1 MHKKHKRV
9 IVWMRRA
16 LRVQDNTPLSAA
28 IQDAVDVIP
37 VFCLGDER
45 RYQEPTIR
53 RQFLRALVR
62 GCDEN
67 LRKVG
72 SRLLIRSGPPEEQ
85 IPAAVRACGAD
96 AVYAVRVYD
105 TPALKRDAKIGA
117 ALRNAGVEFVTFKD
131 SVLFEGS
138 EILSRTGSPYK
149 VYTPYKNA
157 WLSRLPDVPPVLPRI
172 RTLRAPAAIPGELSL
187 DRFAGFENVKE
198 GFGETH
204 ALINLRAFV
213 NRKIQSYGQRRD
225 FPAEEGTSR
234 LSPFLANGA
243 ISIRTVFHAA
253 LQSRA
258 AEAPTVRQN
267 IDVFLNELI
276 WREFYYQILHH
287 FPAVLQGAFRSE
299 LNDVAWRDDRVKFE
313 AWCNGQTGYP
323 VVDAGMRQLN
333 QEGWMHNRARMIV
346 ASFLTKDLHISWQWG
361 EKYFFDRLTDADLAS
376 NNGGWQWTAGTGT
389 DASPW
394 FRIFNPVLQGE
405 KFDPEGAFV
414 LRYLPELAGVPKR
427 WIHKPWML
435 QQSGKMKKAVSGPSY
450 PGPIVDHAEARSTT
464 LELYRSA
471 SGESGSRSVKGR
483 S

>member
-1 MHKKHKRV
+1 
-9 IVWMRRA
+9 
-16 LRVQDNTPLSAA
+16 
-28 IQDAVDVIP
+28 
-37 VFCLGDER
+37 
-45 RYQEPTIR
+45 
-53 RQFLRALVR
+53 
-62 GCDEN
+62 
-67 LRKVG
+67 
-72 SRLLIRSGPPEEQ
+72 
-85 IPAAVRACGAD
+85 
-96 AVYAVRVYD
+96 
-105 TPALKRDAKIGA
+105 
-117 ALRNAGVEFVTFKD
+117 
-131 SVLFEGS
+131 
-138 EILSRTGSPYK
+138 
-149 VYTPYKNA
+149 
-157 WLSRLPDVPPVLPRI
+157 
-172 RTLRAPAAIPGELSL
+172 
-187 DRFAGFENVKE
+187 VKE
-198 GFGETH
+198 GFDETH
-204 ALINLRAFV
+204 AMKNLRAFV
-213 NRKIQSYGQRRD
+213 NRKIQSYGQQRD

-234 LSPFLANGA
+234 LSSFLANGA

-253 LQSRA
+253 LQARA
-258 AEAPTVRQN
+258 AEPPKVRQN

-299 LNDVAWRDDRVKFE
+299 LNDVAWRNDPVKFE

-323 VVDAGMRQLN
+323 VVDAAMRQLN

-414 LRYLPELAGVPKR
+414 LRYLPELAGVPIR

-435 QQSGKMKKAVSGPSY
+435 QESGKMKKAVSGPSY

-471 SGESGSRSVKGR
+471 SGESGPRPVKGR